1 MVICVKNVIV
11 EEEKEHP
18 GGKPIPCMLGVLHH
32 LMRKSEETVEEVL
45 GKHLD
50 LREGVGQKKKKKHH
64 FFVLHNSV
72 FAQSNIEDQATYLW

>member
-18 GGKPIPCMLGVLHH
+18 GGKPIPCMFGVLHH
-32 LMRKSEETVEEVL
+32 LMKKSEETVAEVL

-50 LREGVGQKKKKKHH
+50 LREGVGQKKKKQQ
-64 FFVLHNSV
+64 FFVLHNSG
-72 FAQSNIEDQATYLW
+72 FAQR

>member
-18 GGKPIPCMLGVLHH
+18 GGKPIPCMFGVLHH
-32 LMRKSEETVEEVL
+32 LMKKSEEIVAEVL

-50 LREGVGQKKKKKHH
+50 LREGVDQKKKKHQ
-64 FFVLHNSV
+64 FFVLHNSG
-72 FAQSNIEDQATYLW
+72 FAQR

>member
-18 GGKPIPCMLGVLHH
+18 GGKPIPCMFGVLHH
-32 LMRKSEETVEEVL
+32 LMKKSEETVEEVL

-50 LREGVGQKKKKKHH
+50 LREGVG
-64 FFVLHNSV
+64 
-72 FAQSNIEDQATYLW
+72 